1 MTGLSILDPNI
12 LTTAVFAGKSERQPN
27 SFRLVEI
34 RDSLFWGLYYC
45 CVRPV
50 SLKLVSLGGQLIGN
64 TTYLCR

>member
-12 LTTAVFAGKSERQPN
+12 LTTAVFAGKSERRPN
-27 SFRLVEI
+27 SLRLVEI
-34 RDSLFWGLYYC
+34 RDSLFWGLYCC

-50 SLKLVSLGGQLIGN
+50 SLKLVSLSGQLIGN